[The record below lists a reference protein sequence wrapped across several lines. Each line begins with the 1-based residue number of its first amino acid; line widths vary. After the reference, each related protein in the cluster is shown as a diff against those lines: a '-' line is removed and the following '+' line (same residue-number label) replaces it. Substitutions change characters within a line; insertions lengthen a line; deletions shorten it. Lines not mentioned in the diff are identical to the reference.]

1 MADRKTSG
9 NSSGRPDSSGGSRKY
24 SYNKTSGRA
33 TAAKGKSE
41 DNGKSS
47 SGKSKAPQFEIK
59 KSIFDPEYD
68 GPALFV
74 VPIVLVVFALLTSL
88 SVFFEDGAMGF
99 IGGAFGRFLKGL
111 FGIGA
116 FLIPAY
122 AVIFAIQFRK
132 LVREDEL
139 LSRVFVAIGSF
150 VAFDLLAHIFF
161 GKNTE
166 FGSFYS
172 DGKELRGG
180 GIVGSGLGKP
190 LYSLLKLGL
199 PIIVIAALV
208 VLIPM
213 LFGLTPVEVW
223 KWIKSRIDRAKA
235 ERAERMAEDE
245 PPKRAYGSRQTSRP
259 SGQLSLIGRGEG
271 DDASPSRRGR
281 GVIDVDADPDTALAP
296 DKREEAGHSA
306 TLPGAEKIDVYDESD
321 DDGGRRP
328 SAHEIVSP
336 EEFTGERPERIK
348 LSDMFG
354 DSEDEALVRSLREKY
369 GDSSEESAGDV
380 DLEVKR
386 RRVTSIP
393 SEVVPPEPE
402 KKDSAFAPPPLTLL
416 REDPG
421 KHDPNVAREVEQN
434 AERLTAALDEF
445 NVRASILNTMHGP
458 TVTRYELGLDTGVR
472 VKSIISLSDDI
483 SYSLAAQ
490 GSIRIE
496 APIPGKSA
504 VGIEVPN
511 KTRETVYLRTLIE
524 SPDFRT
530 DKPLRVALGEDVG
543 GEGVYC
549 DLSKM
554 PHLLIAGTTGSGK
567 SVCINTI
574 IISILYRNAPDE
586 VKLILIDPKHVE
598 FAPYEGMPHLLVP
611 VVSDMKKAAG
621 ALQWAVSEMERRY
634 GMLESARVRDITAYS
649 KLAASSKEP
658 MEPMPRIVII
668 IDELAELMMQARDS
682 VEPSICRI
690 AQKARAAGMHLIIG
704 TQRPDVSVVT
714 GLIKANIPSR
724 IALTVK
730 SQVDSRTMID
740 KAGAEKL
747 LGNGDMLFNPIG
759 IPEPK
764 RVQGAFVSDEEIA
777 AVVEYLKAQGAPDE
791 TSSEEILAEIEREAI
806 KCENP
811 KKGGASSALSAPGDD
826 GGDEDPM
833 LMDALELAV
842 ESGKISTSLIQRRLS
857 LGYGRAAKLI
867 DRMQQLGYVSAPDG
881 QKPRDVLIT
890 PEQFLEL
897 KLKD

>member
-1 MADRKTSG
+1 MAEKK
-9 NSSGRPDSSGGSRKY
+9 SSNGSKKYTYKKRSGG
-24 SYNKTSGRA
+24 A
-33 TAAKGKSE
+33 
-41 DNGKSS
+41 
-47 SGKSKAPQFEIK
+47 SKANDRTKDRTK
-59 KSIFDPEYD
+59 KTANEEYA
-68 GPALFV
+68 GAALFV
-74 VPIVLVVFALLTSL
+74 VPILLVVFALLTIL
-88 SVFFEDGAMGF
+88 ALFFEDKLMGVF
-99 IGGAFGRFLKGL
+99 GGAYGRFLKGM
-111 FGIGA
+111 FGVCA
-116 FLIPAY
+116 FLLP
-122 AVIFAIQFRK
+122 VFAIVFAITFRS
-132 LVREDEL
+132 LVRNEQFGQRL
-139 LSRVFVAIGSF
+139 MVAVGIFLS
-150 VAFDLLAHIFF
+150 FDLLAHVFLK
-161 GKNTE
+161 GGEEWSVAK
-166 FGSFYS
+166 FYNGGV
-172 DGKELRGG
+172 DLVGG
-180 GIVGSGLGKP
+180 GVIGSGLGLP
-190 LYSLLKLGL
+190 LWKLLKVGL
-199 PIIVIAALV
+199 PIILIALLII
-208 VLIPM
+208 LIPM
-213 LFGLTPVEVW
+213 FFGLTPVEVGHM
-223 KWIKSRIDRAKA
+223 IKEGIAASRER
-235 ERAERMAEDE
+235 RAEREYDGDE
-245 PPKRAYGSRQTSRP
+245 APEGAVVREGRGARP
-259 SGQLSLIGRGEG
+259 DGQLPLSEGAGGE
-271 DDASPSRRGR
+271 APRRRHGR
-281 GVIDVDADPDTALAP
+281 GVIEVDSDPEGALSP
-296 DKREEAGHSA
+296 EEREEERN
-306 TLPGAEKIDVYDESD
+306 TLPGADNIDVYDESD
-321 DDGGRRP
+321 PEGERRPNAHEVVLPDELSPDEDDGG
-328 SAHEIVSP
+328 A
-336 EEFTGERPERIK
+336 GDERVE
-348 LSDMFG
+348 LAEMFSE
-354 DSEDEALVRSLREKY
+354 SEDEALVRSLREKY
-369 GDSSEESAGDV
+369 GDEDASGEY

-386 RRVTSIP
+386 RRVTAIP
-393 SEVVPPEPE
+393 SENADADNASP
-402 KKDSAFAPPPLTLL
+402 AFALPPIDLL
-416 REDPG
+416 CEDPG
-421 KHDPNVAREVEQN
+421 KHDPGIEKEIADN
-434 AERLTAALDEF
+434 ASRLTAALDEF

-472 VKSIISLSDDI
+472 VRSILTLADDI
-483 SYSLAAQ
+483 SYSLAAS

-504 VGIEVPN
+504 VGVEVPN
-511 KTRETVYLRTLIE
+511 KIREKVYLRSLID
-524 SPDFRT
+524 SPAFKN
-530 DKPLRVALGEDVG
+530 DKPLWAALGEDVG

-554 PHLLIAGTTGSGK
+554 PHILIAGTTGSGK

-598 FAPYEGMPHLLVP
+598 FAPYDGMPHLLVP

-634 GMLESARVRDITAYS
+634 GMLESAKVRDITAYT
-649 KLAASSKEP
+649 KLAASSEEP

-777 AVVEYLKAQGAPDE
+777 AVVAYLKEQAAPDE
-791 TSSEEILAEIEREAI
+791 ASSEEILAEIEREAV
-806 KCENP
+806 KCDNP
-811 KKGGASSALSAPGDD
+811 KKGGASSLSAPGDE
-826 GGDEDPM
+826 GGEEDPM

-881 QKPRDVLIT
+881 QKPRDVLIS

-897 KLKD
+897 KMRDE